1 MARFLVKRFGQL
13 LITLFLSS
21 IAVFFIIH
29 AVPGSPEV
37 AIAGPNATPEQ
48 LAEVRRRLGLDQPVA
63 LQYLYWLGS
72 ALKGDLGLSLASQV
86 PVTQLIVERLAATL
100 QLIAFTL
107 VVGLSIALPVGT
119 YAALRPRGVVAAVAS
134 VAQVVLLA
142 TPSFWLG
149 IMFIWLFGLSLRWF
163 TTYSDYIPFF
173 TDPLAALSNSALPA
187 LVLGL
192 FMAAVLVRFVRSSVW
207 DALREPYIR
216 AVRAKG
222 AQEPRVVVRHAL
234 RNGLLPIITVIGL
247 QMGGFVGGTVVTE
260 SIFNYPG
267 LGRLV
272 FTSVNVR
279 DYPVVQGSLLVVVVS
294 FVVINMIVD
303 VLYAVL
309 DPRVRVS

>member
-1 MARFLVKRFGQL
+1 VAGFLAKRITQL
-13 LITLFLSS
+13 LVTLLLSS
-21 IAVFFIIH
+21 VAVFFIIH

-37 AIAGPNATPEQ
+37 AIAGPNATAEQ
-48 LAEVRRRLGLDQPVA
+48 LEEVRRRLGLNEPVFV
-63 LQYLYWLGS
+63 QYFIWLGN
-72 ALKGDLGLSLASQV
+72 AVQGDLGLSLASQV
-86 PVTQLIVERLAATL
+86 PVTELLAGRFAATMQLIV
-100 QLIAFTL
+100 FTL
-107 VVGLSIALPVGT
+107 LIGLTIALPLGT
-119 YAALRPRGVVAAVAS
+119 FAALRPRGLMAGAAS

-149 IMFIWLFGLSLRWF
+149 IVFIWLFGLSLGWF
-163 TTYSDYIPFF
+163 ATYSDYVPFF
-173 TDPLAALSNSALPA
+173 DDPVAAIQNSALPA

-192 FMAAVLVRFVRSSVW
+192 FMAAVLLRFVRSSVW

-222 AQEPRVVVRHAL
+222 AQEARVVVRHAL
-234 RNGLLPIITVIGL
+234 RNGLLPIVTVIGL
-247 QMGGFVGGTVVTE
+247 QLGGFVGGTVVTE

-279 DYPVVQGSLLVVVVS
+279 DYPVVQGSLLLVVVS
-294 FVVINMIVD
+294 FVVINMFVD
-303 VLYAVL
+303 VLYALL